1 MKKSCILTVTALLAL
16 ACAQPAREYSN
27 TIAVDP
33 GDSPAEIISKAA
45 HVVPTANQMRA
56 LEREFIAFA
65 HFGPNTFTAKE
76 WGSGM
81 EDPGVFDLE
90 TLDTD
95 QWCRA
100 MKAAGMKMIILTVKH
115 HDGFVLWQS
124 RYTTHGVMSSPFQ
137 DGKGDVFKSLS
148 QSCAKYGLDLG
159 FYLSPADLYQIESP
173 DGLYGNL
180 SKPTWRTIP
189 RAVEGRPFADTTTFR
204 FCVDDYNE
212 YYLNQLFELLTEYGP
227 IKEVWL
233 DGAHPKRKG
242 GQTYDYHAWK
252 EVIHTLAPEAVVF
265 GREDVRW
272 CGNEAGETRETEWN
286 VIPYQ
291 EDPDTLGTFHDM
303 TDIDLGSDSRLLEAK
318 FLHYQQAETDVSIR
332 NGWFYRN
339 DDEQEVRSADNVFDI
354 YERSVGGNSTLILNI
369 PPNREG
375 RFPDRDVAV
384 LEEVGRRIRST
395 YGKDLLDV
403 PGKKVDVTH
412 VPAGKTAVEA
422 PDSQAGADVLSAAP
436 SDGAPAGKAA
446 GQGPGAKAATGDDAP
461 SMASSDGAPAA
472 QAAVDGP
479 GAQTAADVL
488 SAAPSDGAPAGKQAG
503 AGKNQVI
510 EISLPEAVTFN
521 RLVLQEDVMHS
532 GERVARHAVDIFT
545 DGGWKQI
552 ASATNI
558 GYKRILR
565 FPVQTASR
573 IRIRILESRAEPSI
587 KTISAHLYE
596 GPSPDGSS
604 PEGAEP

>member
-33 GDSPAEIISKAA
+33 DDSPAEIISKAA

-81 EDPGVFDLE
+81 EDPGVFDLK

-242 GQTYDYHAWK
+242 GQRYDYHAWK

-291 EDPDTLGTFHDM
+291 ENPDTLGTFHDM

-384 LEEVGRRIRST
+384 LEELGRRIRST
-395 YGKDLLDV
+395 YGTDLLDIQ
-403 PGKKVDVTH
+403 GKKVDVTH

-422 PDSQAGADVLSAAP
+422 PDSQAGA
-436 SDGAPAGKAA
+436 
-446 GQGPGAKAATGDDAP
+446 
-461 SMASSDGAPAA
+461 
-472 QAAVDGP
+472 
-479 GAQTAADVL
+479 
-488 SAAPSDGAPAGKQAG
+488 
-503 AGKNQVI
+503 GKNQVI
-510 EISLPEAVTFN
+510 EILLPEAVTFN

-565 FPVQTASR
+565 FPIQTASR

-596 GPSPDGSS
+596 GPSPDGS
-604 PEGAEP
+604 GN

>member
-33 GDSPAEIISKAA
+33 DDSPAEIISKAA

-81 EDPGVFDLE
+81 EDPGVFDLK

-124 RYTTHGVMSSPFQ
+124 RYTNHGVMSSPFQ

-291 EDPDTLGTFHDM
+291 ENPDTLGTFHDM

-412 VPAGKTAVEA
+412 VPAGK
-422 PDSQAGADVLSAAP
+422 
-436 SDGAPAGKAA
+436 
-446 GQGPGAKAATGDDAP
+446 
-461 SMASSDGAPAA
+461 
-472 QAAVDGP
+472 
-479 GAQTAADVL
+479 
-488 SAAPSDGAPAGKQAG
+488 QAG

-604 PEGAEP
+604 PEGAEPEAFTR

>member
-33 GDSPAEIISKAA
+33 DDSPAEIISKAA

-81 EDPGVFDLE
+81 EDPGVFDLK

-291 EDPDTLGTFHDM
+291 ENPDTLGTFHDM

-395 YGKDLLDV
+395 YGKDLLDIQ
-403 PGKKVDVTH
+403 GKKVAVTH

-422 PDSQAGADVLSAAP
+422 PDS
-436 SDGAPAGKAA
+436 
-446 GQGPGAKAATGDDAP
+446 
-461 SMASSDGAPAA
+461 
-472 QAAVDGP
+472 
-479 GAQTAADVL
+479 
-488 SAAPSDGAPAGKQAG
+488 QAG

-596 GPSPDGSS
+596 GPSPEGSS
-604 PEGAEP
+604 PEGAEPEAFTR

>member
-33 GDSPAEIISKAA
+33 DDSPAEIISKAA

-76 WGSGM
+76 WGSGI

-159 FYLSPADLYQIESP
+159 FYLSPADLYQIERP

-189 RAVEGRPFADTTTFR
+189 MAVEGRPFADTTTFR

-291 EDPDTLGTFHDM
+291 ENPDTLGTFHDM

-395 YGKDLLDV
+395 YGTDLLDIQ
-403 PGKKVDVTH
+403 GKKVDVTH

-422 PDSQAGADVLSAAP
+422 PDSQV
-436 SDGAPAGKAA
+436 
-446 GQGPGAKAATGDDAP
+446 
-461 SMASSDGAPAA
+461 
-472 QAAVDGP
+472 
-479 GAQTAADVL
+479 
-488 SAAPSDGAPAGKQAG
+488 G

-596 GPSPDGSS
+596 GPSPEGSS
-604 PEGAEP
+604 PEGAEPEAFTR

>member
-33 GDSPAEIISKAA
+33 DDSPAEIISKAA

-81 EDPGVFDLE
+81 EDPGVFDLK

-291 EDPDTLGTFHDM
+291 ENPDTLGTFHDM

-403 PGKKVDVTH
+403 PGKKVAVTH
-412 VPAGKTAVEA
+412 VPAGKTTVEA
-422 PDSQAGADVLSAAP
+422 PDS
-436 SDGAPAGKAA
+436 
-446 GQGPGAKAATGDDAP
+446 
-461 SMASSDGAPAA
+461 
-472 QAAVDGP
+472 
-479 GAQTAADVL
+479 
-488 SAAPSDGAPAGKQAG
+488 QAG

-604 PEGAEP
+604 PEGAEPEAFTR